1 MPRDSTMT
9 GERVYATLLLGDGY
23 LSGALVLAHSLR
35 DTGTAYK
42 LAVLVTLDSVSA
54 HAIAQLRLS
63 LLSTNSK
70 VTDQAVYDYILPV
83 PRISNH
89 HGANLHLMNRP
100 DLHSAFTKINLW
112 KQMQF
117 DKIVYMDADVVVY
130 RAPDELF
137 DLPHAFAAAPDT
149 GWPDLFNS
157 GVMVLTPN
165 MGDFYAMLAMAER
178 GISFDGADQGLL
190 NMHFGRAFH
199 RLPFT
204 YNVTP
209 SAHYQYLPAYR
220 HFRSSIDAVHFIGPN
235 KPWFGGRDA
244 PCNSSPYDEMVGRW
258 WAVHDRHYRDRH
270 TPDAPSS
277 QDESQPTSVST
288 CHASSEAHEQDYREP
303 AVVTQERQ
311 VSGETLRASS
321 PAIPQ
326 QAHDHGAGPW
336 PTAVSGVQASEP
348 HHNQTPL
355 PPPPPPP
362 PTQTSGHRPEPL
374 PMSTWDASRQPPPQ
388 NSKPEAIDFP
398 STHYEMSQ
406 DTKPFVPP
414 ARYPSPPKDMWY
426 PVPQK
431 PPAHPAASP
440 PPIFPWE
447 GNRPKPARVFV
458 CRELETSQS
467 AQVPRAQ
474 STTGREPEAEG
485 SMEEKAATT
494 SQSEP
499 QSPVTPSVRVTP
511 SDPWTSFPR
520 LNAWDDMPE
529 IGRYVD
535 GLKMHRRAK
544 SQGAAVGGMKLP
556 DLRPRTMRLTD
567 FPSETERPSLPV
579 TPAPVHRVSYWG
591 GDESDRGVG
600 DEAKQ
605 PVPSAEGVPLQ
616 TEWDPAEQLQKLA
629 KQQSEAILRK
639 LAAAEGG
646 QQQQQQQ
653 QSSSPSSSS
662 SSSYTRGGSVIP
674 LRPLPFGSEPRA
686 VSSPQQ
692 LSGRGGGSRGRG

>member
-1 MPRDSTMT
+1 MPRDSN
-9 GERVYATLLLGDGY
+9 GERVYATLLLSDGY
-23 LSGALVLAHSLR
+23 LPGALVLAHSLR
-35 DTGTAYK
+35 DTGTVYK

-54 HAIAQLRLS
+54 NAIAQLR
-63 LLSTNSK
+63 
-70 VTDQAVYDYILPV
+70 AVYDYILPV

-157 GVMVLTPN
+157 GVMVLKPN
-165 MGDFYAMLAMAER
+165 VGDFYAMLAMAER

-235 KPWFGGRDA
+235 KPWFAGRDA
-244 PCNSSPYDEMVGRW
+244 PCSSSPYDEMVGRW
-258 WAVHDRHYRDRH
+258 WAVHDRHYRAQH
-270 TPDAPSS
+270 TPDAPLSQSESRQHQPSPAFTSHGSS
-277 QDESQPTSVST
+277 DTHQQDRR
-288 CHASSEAHEQDYREP
+288 AP
-303 AVVTQERQ
+303 AFNTNDRQ
-311 VSGETLRASS
+311 VSEGTHQAFPPS
-321 PAIPQ
+321 IPQ
-326 QAHDHGAGPW
+326 PSAAQDHGADPR

-348 HHNQTPL
+348 HYSQTPSI
-355 PPPPPPP
+355 PPPPP
-362 PTQTSGHRPEPL
+362 PTQTSEKRPEAL

-414 ARYPSPPKDMWY
+414 ARYPSPPRDMWY

-447 GNRPKPARVFV
+447 GNRPKPARAFV
-458 CRELETSQS
+458 GRELETSEP
-467 AQVPRAQ
+467 AQVPATRP
-474 STTGREPEAEG
+474 TGGEPEGEQSG
-485 SMEEKAATT
+485 EERAATT
-494 SQSEP
+494 SRSEP
-499 QSPVTPSVRVTP
+499 QSPVTPSIRVTP
-511 SDPWTSFPR
+511 SNPWTSFPR
-520 LNAWDDMPE
+520 LNAWDDVPE

-535 GLKMHRRAK
+535 GLKTHRRAK
-544 SQGAAVGGMKLP
+544 SQGAAVGGGMKLP
-556 DLRPRTMRLTD
+556 DFRPQTMRLTD
-567 FPSETERPSLPV
+567 FPSEAERPSLPV

-591 GDESDRGVG
+591 GDESDGGVG
-600 DEAKQ
+600 DQ

-639 LAAAEGG
+639 LAAAEGA
-646 QQQQQQQ
+646 QH
-653 QSSSPSSSS
+653 SSSS
-662 SSSYTRGGSVIP
+662 SSSSPSTRRGSLIP
-674 LRPLPFGSEPRA
+674 LRPLPFGSEPHG
-686 VSSPQQ
+686 VSSSQPQQ
-692 LSGRGGGSRGRG
+692 QQQQGGLLSSRGGGSRGRG

>member
-1 MPRDSTMT
+1 MPRDSTMN

-23 LSGALVLAHSLR
+23 LPGALVLAHSLR
-35 DTGTAYK
+35 DTGTIYK

-54 HAIAQLRLS
+54 HAIAQLR
-63 LLSTNSK
+63 
-70 VTDQAVYDYILPV
+70 AVYDFILPV

-112 KQMQF
+112 KQMHF

-209 SAHYQYLPAYR
+209 SAHYQYLPAYH

-244 PCNSSPYDEMVGRW
+244 PCSTSPYDEMVGRW

-270 TPDAPSS
+270 TPDAPPPS
-277 QDESQPTSVST
+277 QDESRHHRTTSVST
-288 CHASSEAHEQDYREP
+288 SHRSSKAHQQDHGEP
-303 AVVTQERQ
+303 AVVIQERQ
-311 VSGETLRASS
+311 VSGETHRASS

-326 QAHDHGAGPW
+326 EAAAHDHGAGPW
-336 PTAVSGVQASEP
+336 PTAVSGVQASKP
-348 HHNQTPL
+348 HHSQTPL

-362 PTQTSGHRPEPL
+362 PTQTSEHRPEPL

-447 GNRPKPARVFV
+447 GNRPKPARTFV
-458 CRELETSQS
+458 GREPETSQS
-467 AQVPRAQ
+467 TQVPTAQ
-474 STTGREPEAEG
+474 SVGDDPEAEKR
-485 SMEEKAATT
+485 MEEKGATT

-499 QSPVTPSVRVTP
+499 QSPVTPSIKVTP

-535 GLKMHRRAK
+535 GLKTHRRAK

-556 DLRPRTMRLTD
+556 DFRPRTMRLTD

-591 GDESDRGVG
+591 GDESDRGAAG

-605 PVPSAEGVPLQ
+605 PVPLAEGVPLQ

-639 LAAAEGG
+639 LAAVEGG
-646 QQQQQQQ
+646 QQ
-653 QSSSPSSSS
+653 SSSS
-662 SSSYTRGGSVIP
+662 SSSSTRGGSVIP
-674 LRPLPFGSEPRA
+674 LRPLPFGSEPQG
-686 VSSPQQ
+686 VSSSQQ
-692 LSGRGGGSRGRG
+692 QQQQQQHSGLLSGRGGGSRGRG